1 MPDAGRQI
9 WEIRVPKNVELT
21 LLEDKKWARTNQNCW
36 KRNQKKNWLS
46 CHALE
51 NSTKSK
57 RESRSKKECWENDEK
72 TA

>member
-1 MPDAGRQI
+1 MLQLGGPSMVYVIVRSRQI
-9 WEIRVPKNVELT
+9 V
-21 LLEDKKWARTNQNCW
+21 KK
-36 KRNQKKNWLS
+36 KKQKKNWLS

-57 RESRSKKECWENDEK
+57 RESRSKKKECWENDEK